1 MSMSKEFQHIVRIAG
16 TDLDGTLKLNYALAN
31 IKGIGITLANAITR
45 KANINPETRIGFLTE
60 IDTERLED
68 IITNPTK
75 HGFPPWML
83 NRAKDME
90 TGKDQHL
97 TGADLALKI
106 KTDIEEMKNLKSWR
120 GYRHA
125 YGLRVR
131 GQHTRTTGRSGKAM
145 GVKKKE
151 LIRREREAPA

>member
-1 MSMSKEFQHIVRIAG
+1 MSKEFQHIVRIAG

-31 IKGIGITLANAITR
+31 IKGIGITLANAIVR
-45 KANINPETRIGFLTE
+45 KAKLSQETRIGFLTE
-60 IDTERLED
+60 IDIERLED
-68 IITNPTK
+68 IITNPAK
-75 HGFPPWML
+75 HGFPNWML
-83 NRAKDME
+83 NRTKDIE
-90 TGKDQHL
+90 TGKDLHL
-97 TGADLALKI
+97 IGADLTLKI

-131 GQHTRTTGRSGKAM
+131 GQRTRTTGRSGKAM

-151 LIRREREAPA
+151 AIRREAPA